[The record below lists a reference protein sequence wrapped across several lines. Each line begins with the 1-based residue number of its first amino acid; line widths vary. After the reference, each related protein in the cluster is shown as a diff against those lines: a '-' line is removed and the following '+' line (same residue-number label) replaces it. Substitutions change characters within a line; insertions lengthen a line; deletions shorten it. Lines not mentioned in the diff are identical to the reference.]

1 MKRAIISILASAAVM
16 FLSLWLTVT
25 YVAGNDG
32 LGVLLLLFF
41 VLFPITS
48 VAMGIVGGTK
58 IKTLWY
64 IPLVNALFYLA
75 SSWIFLQLFETAFI
89 AYAAV
94 YAVLG
99 LASAG
104 ITALIVNRK
113 VK

>member
-1 MKRAIISILASAAVM
+1 MKRAIISLAASAAVM
-16 FLSLWLTVT
+16 FLPLWLTVSF
-25 YVAGNDG
+25 VGGNDG
-32 LGVLLLLFF
+32 MGALLLLFF

-64 IPLVNALFYLA
+64 LPLVNAAFYLA

-89 AYAAV
+89 GYAAV
-94 YAVLG
+94 YAAIG
-99 LASAG
+99 LAAAG

-113 VK
+113 NK